1 MDCKENPDNLEDD
14 EPYRKELAAEIIS
27 SMGEKLIDTICH
39 DAITGHDVCSMLA
52 LSCLDLISELRAFS
66 TLSETI
72 ARRGYLK
79 HLLSSLAKSD
89 ESLHDVLKPEPDNMR
104 PLFVYESCMAFL
116 TQTAE
121 TYLGATLLLNDGAL
135 GVLANMTVF
144 DMQPDLQSTEIERSS
159 PGNFIPAVD
168 ERFRSILMPA
178 LTLCDSIIDTLGI
191 SNNSASLQV
200 LNFLFAHI
208 EMIEGLLRAASP
220 FMQLGN
226 LKLLATI
233 TNLFART
240 TTYDVSAIEKCL
252 KIHHD
257 VEMNNR
263 LNRLQQLMIVVFGRF
278 TINEETMDRMVE
290 PEHNDE
296 PEMSEEQKSQ
306 HIKYFLDITAN
317 LSLFCRHA
325 VTSHVR
331 DGITSKYLITT
342 MISDVTPL

>member
-1 MDCKENPDNLEDD
+1 MDGKENLDD
-14 EPYRKELAAEIIS
+14 VDDDGPYQKELAAEIIS
-27 SMGEKLIDTICH
+27 SMGDKLIDTICH

-52 LSCLDLISELRAFS
+52 LSCLDMISELRAFS
-66 TLSETI
+66 TLSEII

-89 ESLHDVLKPEPDNMR
+89 ESLRGVLKPEPDNMR

-116 TQTAE
+116 TQMAE
-121 TYLGATLLLNDGAL
+121 THLGATLLLNDGTL

-144 DMQPDLQSTEIERSS
+144 DMQPDIQSTELERYP

-168 ERFRSILMPA
+168 ERFRSILSPA
-178 LTLCDSIIDTLGI
+178 LALCDSIIDTLGI
-191 SNNSASLQV
+191 NNNSASLQV

-252 KIHHD
+252 KVHHD

-290 PEHNDE
+290 PEHSDG